1 MGGTCRGAADAG
13 RTAMTIPPRT
23 TTTVTRGAAAM
34 VRLTRPRTGTASGP
48 AIARRTG
55 MAGPARTGRL
65 AGTADRTAR
74 AARTIAAPRPAMANK
89 AATALKAATAG
100 RADIPGQTVMA
111 TMAATSNPVTQSRGM
126 SKPVTATRVTTAA
139 GHAAGDATPVDQPPA
154 R

>member
-23 TTTVTRGAAAM
+23 TTTITRGAAAM

-48 AIARRTG
+48 DIARRTG
-55 MAGPARTGRL
+55 MAGPARPGRL
-65 AGTADRTAR
+65 AATAR
-74 AARTIAAPRPAMANK
+74 K
-89 AATALKAATAG
+89 AATAV